1 MSRPCSVLRVF
12 TRAGAGGNHLGVIT
26 DVDGLT
32 DAAMQEIAAELGFSE
47 TVFIDT
53 AKGDIPVTRIF
64 TPAMEMPFAGH
75 PLVGAASVMFE
86 QSDVLLCGIGEV
98 AIRRDGDVVWVDA
111 PMYPNNAAIDAS
123 GFATSVG
130 LPPAVSA
137 WRVAMPLDYRVV
149 ELASVDEVSRI
160 APDTRAFGEV
170 HGLTVYARTGDK
182 VRMRFFIPQA
192 GIEEDPATGS
202 AAVALAARLA
212 AAGENVGRLTIDQG
226 EEIGHPSRIQLR
238 WSGATASIGGTVE
251 TDETRELDW

>member
-26 DVDGLT
+26 DVNGLT

-53 AKGDIPVTRIF
+53 GKGDIPVARIF

-86 QSDVLLCGIGEV
+86 QSDRLLCGIGEV
-98 AIRRDGDVVWVDA
+98 AIRREGDVVWVDA
-111 PMYPNNAAIDAS
+111 PMHPNNAAIDAS

-130 LPPAVSA
+130 LPSA
-137 WRVAMPLDYRVV
+137 ASEWRVAMPLDYRVI

-170 HGLTVYARTGDK
+170 HGLTAYARTGDK

-202 AAVALAARLA
+202 AAVALATRLA
-212 AAGENVGRLTIDQG
+212 AAGENDGRLTIDQG

-251 TDETRELDW
+251 TDESRELNW